1 MIVENIENTV
11 VPQMDFTQNKM
22 VSYTQFT
29 MWSECPHKWK
39 LAYIDKH
46 KSPPNIHL
54 AFGTAIHESI
64 QEYFELMYNKS
75 IKSADEFNIHSDFQE
90 RLLKIYGD
98 YKEEFG
104 NIATKEE
111 IIEFVNDGLEII
123 DFFIQRRQMYF
134 SKKGTKLLGIEMP
147 ILTPPHEK
155 YPNVLLYGK
164 LDMVFYDEDLKKVT
178 IWDIK
183 TSTRGWTKWD
193 KENKLKMSQMVIYK
207 KYFAEQYNIPIDSI
221 DCKYFIL
228 KRKIPKDP
236 MYPAMASRIQTFEP
250 SSGKVTVNRV
260 TKQLLEFIE
269 DCFDEN
275 YMYRMKEYTK
285 LPSEKNC
292 KWCPFND
299 QPELCNKKNPN

>member
-46 KSPPNIHL
+46 KSPPNIYL

-90 RLLKIYGD
+90 RLLNIYSE
-98 YKEEFG
+98 YKKEFG
-104 NIATKEE
+104 NISTKEE

-155 YPNVLLYGK
+155 YPNVMLYGK

-207 KYFAEQYNIPIDSI
+207 KYFAEQYNIPVDSI

-250 SSGKVTVNRV
+250 SSGKVTMNRV
-260 TKQLLEFIE
+260 SKQLLEFIE

-275 YMYRMKEYTK
+275 HMYRMKEYTK

-299 QPELCNKKNPN
+299 RPDLCNKENPS

>member
-1 MIVENIENTV
+1 MIIENVQNTV
-11 VPQMDFTQNKM
+11 VPKMDFTKDKM

-39 LAYIDKH
+39 LTYIDKH
-46 KSPPNIHL
+46 KSSPNIHL
-54 AFGTAIHESI
+54 VFGTAMHESI

-75 IKSADEFNIHSDFQE
+75 IKAADEFDIHKNFQE
-90 RLLKIYGD
+90 KFIKIYSD
-98 YKEEFG
+98 YKNEFG
-104 NIATKEE
+104 NVSTKDEM
-111 IIEFVNDGLEII
+111 IEFVNDGLDII

-134 SKKGTKLLGIEMP
+134 SKNETKLLGIEMP
-147 ILTPPHEK
+147 ILIPPHEK
-155 YPNVLLYGK
+155 YPNVMLYGK
-164 LDMVFYDEDLKKVT
+164 LDIVFYNEVLKKVT

-193 KENKLKMSQMVIYK
+193 KEDKLKTSQMIIYK

-228 KRKIPKDP
+228 KRKVPQDP

-275 YMYRMKEYTK
+275 HMYRMKEYNK

-299 QPELCNKKNPN
+299 KPDLCNKKNPS